1 MSSPEASPPR
11 SQGILASLTRPMDTW
26 NALSGMEKYV
36 LYARWSIISAVP
48 MLAGMLILAVLVS
61 PPPHV
66 TRSYVPW
73 TVAVLGVMVVQA
85 IATSLA
91 ADRHPDLNVRE
102 RKPHEHVFL
111 WSLVFNAVMWAG
123 ALVGLSVSNADAVRM
138 LCMVEAWF
146 SAMLV
151 GLIHAAWLRHRWII
165 MITVSAITALVTA
178 STVGPAMWLWCA
190 LPPFFLGITQMVLW
204 TVRIFREA
212 DRARQLEADLA
223 LSEERLRIAQELH
236 DTMGQHL
243 AAMSLKSQ
251 VALAL
256 AQRGDPRLEHELLEL
271 QKLTQVSSS
280 DMREVVRGFRDI
292 NLATEIAGARSL
304 LTNAGI
310 TVTVHGASLDVPE
323 DQRSIAAWFVRECA
337 TNIVRHSS
345 ATTATLTLT
354 DHNVDFVNDGATN
367 PMGPTSGLG
376 ALRRRAERAGATIA
390 TTHAEPEF
398 RATLRLAQLDKTASV
413 GPTTHSPSTPAKDAP

>member
-11 SQGILASLTRPMDTW
+11 SQGILASFTRPMDTW
-26 NALSGMEKYV
+26 NALGGMEKYV
-36 LYARWSIISAVP
+36 LYARWSIISAVHL
-48 MLAGMLILAVLVS
+48 LAAV
-61 PPPHV
+61 
-66 TRSYVPW
+66 W
-73 TVAVLGVMVVQA
+73 TVTIFFNSLSEESTPYHVWAMVAISVFGVQA
-85 IATSLA
+85 SVSSIAV
-91 ADRHPDLNVRE
+91 DRHPDLNLRE
-102 RKPHEHVFL
+102 RKPHAHIFL
-111 WSLVFNAVMWAG
+111 WSLAGNAVMWAG
-123 ALVGLSVSNADAVRM
+123 SLVVLTVSSTDVIQM
-138 LCMVEAWF
+138 LCTLEAWF
-146 SAMLV
+146 SALIV
-151 GLIHAAWLRHRWII
+151 GLMHAPWLRYRWGLMVAI
-165 MITVSAITALVTA
+165 SAITALVTA
-178 STVGPAMWLWCA
+178 PMMGTAVWLWLM
-190 LPPFFLGITQMVLW
+190 LPPFFLGTTQIVLW
-204 TVRIFREA
+204 TVRLFREA

-304 LTNAGI
+304 LMNAGI
-310 TVTVHGASLDVPE
+310 TVTVHGTSLDVPE

-354 DHNVDFVNDGATN
+354 DHNVDFVNDGAT
-367 PMGPTSGLG
+367 
-376 ALRRRAERAGATIA
+376 IA
-390 TTHAEPEF
+390 TTHTEPEF
-398 RATLRLAQLDKTASV
+398 RATLRLAHPDKTVSV
-413 GPTTHSPSTPAKDAP
+413 GPTSHSPSTPAKDAP